1 MRVVNA
7 TVIRKVADMSHDI
20 DKRCIKRDVCEM
32 ARCLMVENCDHAAT
46 KSEVASTLPA
56 SNSASLPCDQHSA
69 GKDCWMTD
77 IARCSDKPCLI
88 TRQA

>member
-32 ARCLMVENCDHAAT
+32 ARCLMVENCVHAAT
-46 KSEVASTLPA
+46 NLPA